1 MNDVMSDDLARGTAQ
16 WKKMVTLT
24 LTYTLTLTLWC
35 ILFLEYNHET
45 SGITTDQSEQAT
57 LPLPLQFC
65 QSTFR
70 NSDFRGPQL
79 AET

>member
-16 WKKMVTLT
+16 RKKKIVTLT
-24 LTYTLTLTLWC
+24 LTWNLTLWC
-35 ILFLEYNHET
+35 ILFPEYNHET
-45 SGITTDQSEQAT
+45 SGIATDQSEQAT